1 MAFDSTIAVSCHEE
15 MSSDHA
21 WVAVPFLEIV
31 NGFTIDI
38 LETKGG
44 SVVIDHLFR
53 TNFESPI
60 LDLLLSLNH
69 ANNECFN
76 NVKSGLGVMVGALGD
91 TRNIYEIVS
100 TEKEL
105 GNVSA
110 NVV

>member
-1 MAFDSTIAVSCHEE
+1 